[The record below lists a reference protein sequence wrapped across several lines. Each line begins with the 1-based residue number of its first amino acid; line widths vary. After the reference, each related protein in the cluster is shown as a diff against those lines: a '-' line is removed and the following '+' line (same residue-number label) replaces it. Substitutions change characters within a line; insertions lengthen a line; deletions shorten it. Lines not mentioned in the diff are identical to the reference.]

1 VYGRR
6 LLANRRPTTLDRR
19 AILDA
24 AVKWRKK
31 VRESL
36 AAPAREKPAA

>member
-1 VYGRR
+1 M
-6 LLANRRPTTLDRR
+6 TLDEK

-31 VRESL
+31 VHASL
-36 AAPAREKPAA
+36 AVAAKGKPKR